1 MHEFTACYERQ
12 STQCSLMSRT
22 TSSSSFLHSYEH
34 HWLGRKDTY
43 MEGRKRSG
51 WRDYYHTVVSVNHKH
66 LLQGC
71 HAVSVSTATPLPPL
85 TFVGGQCC
93 RHADT

>member
-1 MHEFTACYERQ
+1 
-12 STQCSLMSRT
+12 
-22 TSSSSFLHSYEH
+22 
-34 HWLGRKDTY
+34 

-51 WRDYYHTVVSVNHKH
+51 WRDYYHTVVSVNHNH

-85 TFVGGQCC
+85 TFVAGQCC